1 MYIGQ
6 KDSFDK
12 ECCLNM
18 AQFQLNA
25 LLLDEAINKTGFPTE
40 YNVQKLLEKHGWS
53 VISNR
58 YYIDDQKKIEREI
71 DLLASKNGV
80 RLVISC
86 KKSETDFWT
95 FMTSQNNG
103 VVVPVEYKTKDKIVR
118 YFLNNE
124 EDVFRTIISKY
135 SGFASVMT
143 LPEMVR
149 AFQQMVISTYKSNND
164 KHIYD
169 SIITTIKA
177 AEYEENHSKENA
189 LYFMLSVFEGEM
201 VKKDFDTGVSSV
213 IDDIKYVNR
222 HYIGTDDRYYCV
234 RFIKLDVF
242 DRILDEYDKV
252 AEELPYIINDLHNEF
267 KLDVFKKPRR
277 WEHFWRKLE
286 HKFFHEIHEHYGYTE
301 SNFSSLATNP
311 TSEIRPYL
319 AKSGKLHL
327 AFKLYMFVEP
337 SSYGQEINRDEFCR
351 NLMAKLL
358 KEFYGYE
365 GKFVIENDQEAEKAY
380 REMFGL

>member
-1 MYIGQ
+1 MVAV
-6 KDSFDK
+6 
-12 ECCLNM
+12 ELLNM
-18 AQFQLNA
+18 VSFQLNSQF
-25 LLLDEAINKTGFPTE
+25 LDEAISKTGFLTE
-40 YNVQKLLEKHGWS
+40 YNVQKLLEKHGWN

-71 DLLASKNGV
+71 DLLAFKNGV

-86 KKSETDFWT
+86 KKSDTDFWT

-103 VVVPVEYKTKDKIVR
+103 VVVPLEYKTKDKIIR

-135 SGFASVMT
+135 SGFASVMA

-149 AFQQMVISTYKSNND
+149 AFQQIVISTYKHNND

-189 LYFMLSVFEGEM
+189 LYFILSVFEGEM
-201 VKKDFDTGVSSV
+201 VKKDFDTGISSV

-222 HYIGTDDRYYCV
+222 HYIGSDDRYYCV
-234 RFIKLDVF
+234 HFVKLGVLDK
-242 DRILDEYDKV
+242 ILYEYDKI

-267 KLDVFKKPRR
+267 KKDVFKKPKR
-277 WEHFWRKLE
+277 WEFFWRKLE
-286 HKFFHEIHEHYGYTE
+286 HKFFHKIHDHYGYTE
-301 SNFSSLATNP
+301 SALSSLATNP
-311 TSEIRPYL
+311 MAEIRPYL
-319 AKSGKLHL
+319 AKNGKLHL
-327 AFKLYMFVEP
+327 AFKLFLFVD
-337 SSYGQEINRDEFCR
+337 SDSFGQEINRDEYCR
-351 NLMAKLL
+351 NLMARLL

-365 GKFVIENDQEAEKAY
+365 GNFVIENDREAEKAY
-380 REMFGL
+380 REMCGL

>member
-1 MYIGQ
+1 MVP
-6 KDSFDK
+6 
-12 ECCLNM
+12 
-18 AQFQLNA
+18 FQLNSQ
-25 LLLDEAINKTGFPTE
+25 LLDEAINKTGFSTE
-40 YNVQKLLEKHGWS
+40 YNVQKLLEKHGWN

-124 EDVFRTIISKY
+124 EDVFRAVASKY
-135 SGFASVMT
+135 SGFTSVMT

-149 AFQQMVISTYKSNND
+149 AFQQIVISTYKPNND

-177 AEYEENHSKENA
+177 AEYEENHSKEDA

-201 VKKDFDTGVSSV
+201 VKNDFDTGVSSV

-222 HYIGTDDRYYCV
+222 HYIGSDDRYYCV
-234 RFIKLDVF
+234 RFIKLGVLDT
-242 DRILDEYDKV
+242 ILDEYDKV
-252 AEELPYIINDLHNEF
+252 AEELPHILDELRNEF
-267 KLDVFKKPRR
+267 EKDVFKQPGR
-277 WEHFWRKLE
+277 WKYFWSELE
-286 HKFFHEIHEHYGYTE
+286 HKFFESLYEHYELTD
-301 SNFSSLATNP
+301 SFLSSFSTNS
-311 TSEIRPYL
+311 TDIRPYQ

-327 AFKLYMFVEP
+327 AFDLSLFEGP
-337 SSYGQEINRDEFCR
+337 ASCAQDINKDEFCR

-358 KEFYGYE
+358 KEYYGYE
-365 GKFVIENDQEAEKAY
+365 GKFVIENDPEAEKAFK
-380 REMFGL
+380 EKCGL